1 MYTTHEQHGPHGDDD
16 DVVYM
21 RAGNPARS
29 LFDTPKKKCPHFKL
43 VFTLQPNTYTYSIQL
58 TLNCIQIHI
67 HMSAA
72 ITHRALNH
80 IADQTH
86 THTHAN
92 ENIQH
97 SLATLGVA
105 RLRFGSLQRHRALRT
120 NTHTHTLPAHANP
133 SRNRLCPSALE
144 LLLCAVVCVYLCC
157 VCNCMLFVVRV
168 RVLLSRTESRIHICN
183 YNIPIIYGN
192 SSFRAGCTY
201 ISHAPNAP
209 KRRRRRRYTR
219 DDAQANSTKH
229 NRHAHATNSHCTHAH
244 TQPPDRKHAC
254 LYLNDNIEKTPAAA
268 PTSQHN

>member
-192 SSFRAGCTY
+192 SSFRAGCTSLTRPTRPNDDDDDDTLATTLRRTAQNTTDTRTRQTHTAHMRAHSHQTASMRVY
-201 ISHAPNAP
+201 I
-209 KRRRRRRYTR
+209 
-219 DDAQANSTKH
+219 
-229 NRHAHATNSHCTHAH
+229 
-244 TQPPDRKHAC
+244 
-254 LYLNDNIEKTPAAA
+254 
-268 PTSQHN
+268 